1 VVTVVIGLIVVP
13 AALLLN
19 GGGKGDVL
27 ARVRIQVP
35 KRVNKKERD
44 LLEQL
49 QKASG

>member
-1 VVTVVIGLIVVP
+1 
-13 AALLLN
+13 
-19 GGGKGDVL
+19 VL

-49 QKASG
+49 DGLGN